1 MYIVAGL
8 KQHSC
13 TICASPHE
21 SLLVIAANGS
31 NVHAC
36 GIFLDL
42 SNFES
47 ICVASIQN
55 RQNETRKIYTYYIK
69 TYHFIY
75 TESFLSFLF
84 SRFVFLYVQA
94 HTRSDAA
101 NEAKICCLW
110 NVRTRVL
117 KSHFKIRNLFIHYLS
132 GMMAANEHAR
142 PGHHSL
148 IRLAWND
155 NNVNIAHTEM
165 KRIHSIVGLCHTHEL
180 NQPFLRFSCPMLA
193 FKRCDRMSECD
204 SFFFCFLF
212 FVPFVNMVTTEENR
226 NKRHKEEMNC
236 DNDRRMVVIC
246 KMSYERKFHYCLPQ
260 HLK

>member
-1 MYIVAGL
+1 M
-8 KQHSC
+8 
-13 TICASPHE
+13 
-21 SLLVIAANGS
+21 
-31 NVHAC
+31 
-36 GIFLDL
+36 
-42 SNFES
+42 
-47 ICVASIQN
+47 QN
-55 RQNETRKIYTYYIK
+55 RLNNPKDLYILYK
-69 TYHFIY
+69 NISLYLHRIVSVV
-75 TESFLSFLF
+75 SFLSFC
-84 SRFVFLYVQA
+84 VF
-94 HTRSDAA
+94 
-101 NEAKICCLW
+101 
-110 NVRTRVL
+110 VRTGAYAFRCCQWGEDLLPL
-117 KSHFKIRNLFIHYLS
+117 KRAYARAQVTLQDSQSFHPLFIWND
-132 GMMAANEHAR
+132 GCAANEHAR

-155 NNVNIAHTEM
+155 NNVNIAHTKM
-165 KRIHSIVGLCHTHEL
+165 KRIHSIVGLCHTCEL

-246 KMSYERKFHYCLPQ
+246 KLSYERKFHYCLPQ